1 MTDTTYTNNDRGLPI
16 YWVGG
21 GRVADDYADFYDG
34 DWENETRATDGSG
47 DALSLSVGP
56 WTGSASDGTELVEDG
71 VSRAVGESRVGYG
84 APGADPLH
92 SSFTAANTEMRP
104 LYVLMPPFEVGFPLL
119 VSNFKQRGR
128 SESDLSARRSQR
140 FATGANLHGYELR
153 QVNIDYFDEQ
163 GDPFSVDLYTVNPA
177 GQPDTLIETL
187 DPPADFYRGNINH
200 VFHPPGNTVLAANT
214 TYALVVRP
222 DSQGTDLGLGVTR

>member
-34 DWENETRATDGSG
+34 DWENETSATDRDGRSI
-47 DALSLSVGP
+47 SLSVAP

-71 VSRAVGESRVGYG
+71 VSLALGESRVGYG

-104 LYVLMPPFEVGFPLL
+104 LYVLMAPFEVGFPLL
-119 VSNFKQRGR
+119 VSNFKQEGG

-140 FATGANLHGYELR
+140 FATGANRHGYELR
-153 QVNIDYFDEQ
+153 QVNMDYFDDFQ
-163 GDPFSVDLYTVNPA
+163 GDPLLRRSLHGEPGWPA
-177 GQPDTLIETL
+177 RHPD
-187 DPPADFYRGNINH
+187 
-200 VFHPPGNTVLAANT
+200 
-214 TYALVVRP
+214 
-222 DSQGTDLGLGVTR
+222 

>member
-34 DWENETRATDGSG
+34 DWENETSATDVGAYSP
-47 DALSLSVGP
+47 SHSVAP

-104 LYVLMPPFEVGFPLL
+104 LYVLLSPFEVGFPLL
-119 VSNFKQRGR
+119 VSNFKQEGGRLTAIFRREGR
-128 SESDLSARRSQR
+128 SG
-140 FATGANLHGYELR
+140 F
-153 QVNIDYFDEQ
+153 
-163 GDPFSVDLYTVNPA
+163 
-177 GQPDTLIETL
+177 
-187 DPPADFYRGNINH
+187 
-200 VFHPPGNTVLAANT
+200 PPGPTCT
-214 TYALVVRP
+214 
-222 DSQGTDLGLGVTR
+222 GTNSGRST